1 SAGKKVQWLCFA
13 WSSPLHGDFQL
24 GNWLVVPK
32 LNSLACHGKT
42 VRLEPKIM
50 QVLVC
55 LAEAGDVVSKEVLM
69 RKVWTDTFVTDDVL
83 TRSMSALRK
92 ALADASKKPQPIQTN
107 PKGAYRLIAPWKLP
121 DAHNGDRAAQAAAV
135 PLLAPALS
143 ERKTRA
149 GRRKLP

>member
-1 SAGKKVQWLCFA
+1 MNGLMEKEFRLGA
-13 WSSPLHGDFQL
+13 WIVF
-24 GNWLVVPK
+24 PK
-32 LNSLACHGKT
+32 LNNLSANGKT

-83 TRSMSALRK
+83 TRSISELRK
-92 ALADASKKPQPIQTN
+92 ALADDSKNPQYIQTI
-107 PKGAYRLIAPWKLP
+107 PKGGYRLIAPVKLP
-121 DAHNGDRAAQAAAV
+121 DANIGDRAAQAPAV
-135 PLLAPALS
+135 RLDASALA

-149 GRRKLP
+149 WRRKLPMIFGA